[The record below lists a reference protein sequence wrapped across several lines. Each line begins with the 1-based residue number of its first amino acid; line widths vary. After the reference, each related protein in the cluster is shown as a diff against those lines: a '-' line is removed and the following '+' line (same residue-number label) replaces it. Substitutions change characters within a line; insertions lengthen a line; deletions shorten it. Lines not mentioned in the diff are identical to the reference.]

1 MRVTTW
7 GSDESDQDDG
17 GGDSGSGRAPVA
29 VADGAAPASQ
39 LRPRWLVAASA
50 VLPIPDR
57 ALLEFRVP
65 PSTATRT
72 MPLTPTICSLG
83 SSGVA
88 PRRAGGVTGRFHVE
102 HVTADAATLHDFRPP
117 RHPTRRLSSARSRH
131 QPSCSV
137 RPNPTPM
144 PIRPGPLPA
153 GTRSS
158 DGGAGR
164 FGVARSWRSSVGRCV
179 ASRR

>member
-1 MRVTTW
+1 MNPIKTMVVAFGFW
-7 GSDESDQDDG
+7 PS
-17 GGDSGSGRAPVA
+17 PVA

-50 VLPIPDR
+50 VPPIPDR

-72 MPLTPTICSLG
+72 MPPTPTICSLG

-88 PRRAGGVTGRFHVE
+88 PRRAGWRDRSVPRRARHRRRR
-102 HVTADAATLHDFRPP
+102 HASRLPP
-117 RHPTRRLSSARSRH
+117 PETPTRRLSSARSRH